1 MAAVSH
7 GYRAFVASANTDQS
21 LPATFVAPS
30 TVNMDDFPPPKR
42 RLSKGARLLSQT
54 LWLTL
59 TMESEQMTLWSSL
72 CALAALAART
82 LTKVSRQTACRTRV
96 YTAAELAPHAV
107 NTKADIRFSVGKADF
122 LPDWVKN
129 NLLQQARVLSST

>member
-1 MAAVSH
+1 VAAVSH

-42 RLSKGARLLSQT
+42 RLSKGACLLLQT

-59 TMESEQMTLWSSL
+59 TME
-72 CALAALAART
+72 R
-82 LTKVSRQTACRTRV
+82 SR
-96 YTAAELAPHAV
+96 
-107 NTKADIRFSVGKADF
+107 
-122 LPDWVKN
+122 
-129 NLLQQARVLSST
+129 